1 MSRVTSKEIEGY
13 VWKELQKSDLAKKI
27 SGKVYRRG
35 TRPRGSRAEDAVVSF
50 TAGSSDEISE
60 GFVTVN
66 IFVPDFASFGNGVLV
81 EDIARMEE
89 LEKLASEWVENLP
102 VYPYQFAL
110 RDTIYT
116 VEEPET
122 REHFVAIHLR
132 YRIYEPKK

>member
-13 VWKELQKSDLAKKI
+13 VWKELRKSKLAKALK
-27 SGKVYRRG
+27 GDVYRRG
-35 TRPRGSRAEDAVVSF
+35 MRPRGSEGEDAIVSF

-66 IFVPDFASFGNGVLV
+66 IFVPDIHSGVTGVFV
-81 EDIARMEE
+81 EDGARMEA
-89 LEKLASEWVENLP
+89 LEKLASEWVESLP

-116 VEEPET
+116 MEEPET
-122 REHFVAIHLR
+122 HEHFVAIHLR